1 MTKYTFELDN
11 NVPNDWLVVTA
22 KNKKEAKRLLMKR
35 MDQVNRKCMRVIIFD
50 QKRLE
55 AEESYQTHESKP
67 TKNLILHNVFF
78 FCDTR
83 HKKVY

>member
-11 NVPNDWLVVTA
+11 NVADDWLVVTA
-22 KNKKEAKRLLMKR
+22 KNKKEAKKLLMNR

-55 AEESYQTHESKP
+55 AEERLREYEFKRR
-67 TKNLILHNVFF
+67 ILAIKREGNKTSQN
-78 FCDTR
+78 D
-83 HKKVY
+83 

>member
-50 QKRLE
+50 QKKLE
-55 AEESYQTHESKP
+55 AEEKLREHEFKRR
-67 TKNLILHNVFF
+67 ILAVEREGNKTN
-78 FCDTR
+78 DNR
-83 HKKVY
+83 